1 MAMRRATI
9 LLTALPLLGLPL
21 SATATPA
28 QAAQGAASAACRA
41 PVVAPHDVTS
51 GQSLLRNVRVGRHDD
66 EGFDRVVFDLTRV
79 PGYRVQYVR
88 QVIQDGSGQPLSL
101 HGRAFL
107 TVRLEP
113 AAAHTEQ
120 GEATAPRRIRP
131 GFTSLKEVRSAGDFE
146 GVVSYGLGIAARGD
160 FRVFR
165 LSSPSRLVVDVAF
178 PNRHPF
184 DCRSGVVKVYF
195 ADVDANASA
204 VTRRVPVPAV
214 GRGALTALFA
224 GPTGGEYARGL
235 RLVTSGATGFTGL
248 SIRDGIARVRLT
260 RGCNSHGSTFTVANE
275 IVPTLKQFP
284 TVRHVKIFDPQ
295 GRTEQPTGRADSI
308 PECLEP

>member
-1 MAMRRATI
+1 MRRATI

-21 SATATPA
+21 SAATPA
-28 QAAQGAASAACRA
+28 QAAPSAAAAACRA
-41 PVVAPHDVTS
+41 TVVAPNAVTA

-101 HGRAFL
+101 RGRAFL

-113 AAAHTEQ
+113 AAAHTER
-120 GEATAPRRIRP
+120 GEATAPLRIRP
-131 GFTSLKEVRSAGDFE
+131 GFIALKEVRSAGDFE
-146 GVVSYGLGIAARGD
+146 GVVTYGLGIATRSD

-165 LSSPSRLVVDVAF
+165 LSSPNRLVVDVAL
-178 PNRHPF
+178 PKRHPF
-184 DCRSGVVKVYF
+184 DCRSGAVQVYF
-195 ADVDANASA
+195 ADADANAA
-204 VTRRVPVPAV
+204 PVTRRVPVPAV

-224 GPTGGEYARGL
+224 GPTDAESALGL
-235 RLVTSGATGFTGL
+235 RLVTSDATGFTGL
-248 SIRDGIARVRLT
+248 SIRDGVARVRLT
-260 RGCNSHGSTFTVANE
+260 GGCNSHGSTFTVANE

-284 TVRHVKIFDPQ
+284 TVRYVKIFDPR